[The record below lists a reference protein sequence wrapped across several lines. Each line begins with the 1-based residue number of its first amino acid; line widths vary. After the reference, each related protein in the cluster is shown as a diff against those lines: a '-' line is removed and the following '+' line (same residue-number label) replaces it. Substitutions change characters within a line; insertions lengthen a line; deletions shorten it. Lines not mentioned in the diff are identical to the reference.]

1 MENRDKNAIP
11 VREDLLTRPL
21 HPLEEVRLVGSRCRD
36 CNEVMLGKTSSCS
49 NCAGENM
56 TEIPLS
62 KTGKLWTYTII
73 RHRPPGQYRGPD
85 PFVPFAEGLV
95 ELPDGIRV
103 VAVLDGDIEKIKIG
117 MDLELLVHELYTNGQ
132 GQTVV
137 AFKFKAAE

>member
-21 HPLEEVRLVGSRCRD
+21 YPLEEVRLVGSRCGD
-36 CNEVMLGKTSSCS
+36 CNEVMLGKTLSCS

-103 VAVLDGDIEKIKIG
+103 LSVLDCDIEKVKIG